1 MSVTPRLVIQQIKDV
16 TVVSFNDPSILDAAH
31 IEQIGDELYHLI
43 DDLDRRKL
51 VLDFDQV
58 QFLSSQT
65 LGVLV
70 MLRRKADKAK
80 SKVVI
85 AGLKPELYKIFKIT
99 RLESLFTF
107 FPDEEQALNSF
118 GVYTT

>member
-1 MSVTPRLVIQQIKDV
+1 MAMTPRLVIQKIKDV
-16 TVVSFNDPSILDAAH
+16 TVVNFNDPSILDPAH
-31 IEQIGDELYHLI
+31 IEQIGAELYDLI
-43 DDLDRRKL
+43 DKLDRRKL
-51 VLDFDQV
+51 VLDFSDV

-70 MLRRKADKAK
+70 TMRRKADAAK

-85 AGLKPELYKIFKIT
+85 AGLRPELYKIFKIT
-99 RLESLFTF
+99 RLESLFSF
-107 FPDEEQALNSF
+107 FPDEQQALQSF